1 MGILPHSELIET
13 MKFAK
18 RLESQ
23 KNVHWATVRALI
35 MEKAKDG
42 GDIIMLASGDP
53 DSPTPD
59 HIVETLRE
67 AAQDPTYHRYPF
79 SFQTDLHS
87 AVASYYKARFGVT
100 LNPATEVRMTAGSQ
114 AAIGDA
120 GLALLEPGDIALVT
134 DPAYGSYSR
143 ATEFAGAEVHWLP
156 IGEENGYLPDLKTIP
171 AAVLAQTRV
180 LWIGYPHNPTGA
192 IAPLSFFEEV
202 VAFARANDI
211 IVVHDNA
218 YADICNDGYQA
229 PSFMAVE
236 GAKEVGIEL
245 NTLSKSHNMAGWRVG
260 MAVGNAAV
268 IQALNMVGANNT
280 MGLFGPVQLAAVEA
294 LTADQS
300 WLAERNA
307 MYQRRRDIVVEGLR
321 RAGLA
326 PMEPKATLYVWARLP
341 EGYDDSFAFS
351 KKVLQEADVWMTSGN
366 FFGDNGNNYIRV
378 TLTVPDERLQEAMDR
393 LNQLKL

>member
-1 MGILPHSELIET
+1 

-18 RLESQ
+18 RLDSQ

-67 AAQDPTYHRYPF
+67 SVQDATYHRYPF

-87 AVASYYKARFGVT
+87 AVAGYYQTRFGVT
-100 LNPATEVRMTAGSQ
+100 VDPGAEVRMTAGSQ

-134 DPAYGSYSR
+134 DPAYGSYAR

-156 IGEENGYLPDLKTIP
+156 IFEENGYLPDLASIP
-171 AAVLAQTRV
+171 ADILSKTRV
-180 LWIGYPHNPTGA
+180 LWLGYPHNPTGA
-192 IAPLSFFEEV
+192 IAPRSFFADV
-202 VAFARANDI
+202 VAFAQAHEI
-211 IVVHDNA
+211 IVIHDNA
-218 YADICNDGYQA
+218 YADICYDGYQA
-229 PSFMAVE
+229 PSFLSVD
-236 GAKEVGIEL
+236 GAREVGIEL

-260 MAVGNAAV
+260 MAVGNAAI

-294 LTADQS
+294 LSGDQS

-307 MYQRRRDIVVEGLR
+307 MYQRRRDIVVDGLR
-321 RAGLA
+321 RAGLT
-326 PMEPKATLYVWARLP
+326 PMVPKATLYVWARLP
-341 EGYDDSFAFS
+341 AGYDDSFAFS
-351 KKVLQEADVWMTSGN
+351 KKVLQETDVWLTSGN
-366 FFGDNGNNYIRV
+366 FFGDNGDNYIRV
-378 TLTVPDERLQEAMDR
+378 TLTVPEERLQEAMDR
-393 LNQLKL
+393 LRHLQL